1 MGEERPRGAKDVMV
15 HGSKSIV
22 RNVDRNITGQYCIVE
37 NEQRN
42 STARDAPI
50 IIFMANMHLVSSA
63 SPLSTYPGGIWRIH
77 YLHGRV
83 NLDEMMMSNMVWLYC
98 MVVHGFL

>member
-1 MGEERPRGAKDVMV
+1 MIGHNLVKNISQNA
-15 HGSKSIV
+15 
-22 RNVDRNITGQYCIVE
+22 DRNITGQYCIVE

-50 IIFMANMHLVSSA
+50 IISMANMHLVSSDY
-63 SPLSTYPGGIWRIH
+63 PLSTYSGGIWRIH